1 MKHLRFS
8 LALAVALALLGIGL
22 LLTVRPAVAQQSP
35 DSTTVINS
43 AVLSIYVSTASG
55 QTVNVYPV
63 TATWSESGVKWNN
76 FGNSFNPTSIV
87 SFTSSAGWHA
97 MTVTSQVQA
106 WVNNPSQNFGFV
118 LKQNLSQTEYRSSE
132 YVTSTLRP
140 KLDVCY
146 TRPSASMKC
155 ITIQRGIG
163 QSTVADAYVWDQNQ
177 TTNYGNSA
185 TLYSSLETAL
195 ASDRN
200 SVLCVG
206 TQYSLLR
213 FDLTTTPNA
222 VTVQSL
228 SARSSVAPDLAL
240 AAVGVVSIAG
250 LVVLRRRR
258 LL

>member
-1 MKHLRFS
+1 
-8 LALAVALALLGIGL
+8 
-22 LLTVRPAVAQQSP
+22 
-35 DSTTVINS
+35 
-43 AVLSIYVSTASG
+43 
-55 QTVNVYPV
+55 
-63 TATWSESGVKWNN
+63 
-76 FGNSFNPTSIV
+76 
-87 SFTSSAGWHA
+87 

-146 TRPSASMKC
+146 TRPGASMKC
-155 ITIQRGIG
+155 MTIQRGIG

-195 ASDRN
+195 ASDRGD
-200 SVLCVG
+200 SVSCVG